1 MCSLCWTLALLARL
15 QGMVM
20 VAIPQFSD
28 CQYQAPSE
36 AILVC
41 FLGLIFSYIGK
52 TVLPFCF
59 IWFIL

>member
-1 MCSLCWTLALLARL
+1 
-15 QGMVM
+15 MVM

-52 TVLPFCF
+52 TVRPFCF